1 MSYFLIYSPPPPKKK
16 FFVWGAQTRKKKGKQ
31 KKKREPKQKKRKE
44 NRNKKKGKKERKERK
59 KKESRKKKQKKRMLV
74 HLRWKMS
81 EHPAYP
87 FHYAVAET
95 TTVAEVCRMVRDT
108 NNVWPGNPHFSIVRV
123 CDSAGETALV
133 DGARTV
139 GELRT
144 ESGLCYLE
152 FVAG

>member
-1 MSYFLIYSPPPPKKK
+1 
-16 FFVWGAQTRKKKGKQ
+16 
-31 KKKREPKQKKRKE
+31 
-44 NRNKKKGKKERKERK
+44 
-59 KKESRKKKQKKRMLV
+59 MLV
-74 HLRWKMS
+74 HLRWKMA

-87 FHYAVAET
+87 FHYEVAET
-95 TTVAEVCRMVRDT
+95 TTVAEVCRMVMDA

-123 CDSAGETALV
+123 CDSTAKNALV
-133 DGARTV
+133 DGTRAV